1 MIGSVIKR
9 GNTIYVYD
17 ERGKLLCTK
26 SGGDVMGYTGTS
38 FSVKRNHT
46 VYVYDEKGK
55 TLSTKSC

>member
-46 VYVYDEKGK
+46 FHRSDIR
-55 TLSTKSC
+55 C